1 MAFLDIKEAEEAK
14 AKAFKTLQAAIM
26 LAQIAPVLFGA
37 VNGEL
42 NLLSFAARRRRR
54 RTDRLI
60 ASWYLQGDKIISVL

>member
-1 MAFLDIKEAEEAK
+1 
-14 AKAFKTLQAAIM
+14 M

-54 RTDRLI
+54 RIDRII